1 MRKVLFILSEL
12 ADSDLDWMLRNGLKQ
27 AYPPGAVLI
36 EEGKP
41 LEVIFVL
48 LDGQLSVSVG
58 GAQGKEVAKLQAGE
72 VLGELS
78 FLDSR
83 PPSATVKA
91 LDEVSVLAIPR
102 PRLEEKLAEDD
113 SFAARFYRALG
124 VFLAARLRRTL
135 RSMGYEKETRIFDE
149 DVDHEDEL
157 DPEVLQRVALA
168 GARFDWMLKTL
179 RGARSSGSTGER

>member
-12 ADSDLDWMLRNGLKQ
+12 ADSDLDWLLHNGVKETH
-27 AYPPGAVLI
+27 PSGAVLI
-36 EEGKP
+36 EEGRP
-41 LEVIFVL
+41 LKVIFVL
-48 LDGQLSVSVG
+48 LDGRLSVSVG
-58 GAQGKEVAKLQAGE
+58 GAQGKEVARLRAGE

-83 PPSATVKA
+83 PPSATVTA

-102 PRLEEKLAEDD
+102 SRLEEKLAQDD
-113 SFAARFYRALG
+113 GFAARFYRALG

-135 RSMGYEKETRIFDE
+135 RSMGYENDTRILDE
-149 DVDHEDEL
+149 DVEHEDEL

-179 RGARSSGSTGER
+179 RGARTSGSSGER